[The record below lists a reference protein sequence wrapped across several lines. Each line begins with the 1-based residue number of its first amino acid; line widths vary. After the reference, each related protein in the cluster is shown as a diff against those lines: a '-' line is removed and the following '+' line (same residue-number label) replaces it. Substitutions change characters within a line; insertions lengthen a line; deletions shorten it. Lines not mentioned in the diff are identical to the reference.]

1 MSEPEKTGEKENR
14 KRSMATG
21 PGYFEVMILALLM
34 SCLAL
39 YGYDQYFAQ
48 KIKVVDLKGY
58 LRTQSA
64 LLATGDVTR
73 EQWQA
78 GLDGGEQTLNRE
90 AADGNTIIVLKEVV
104 LRNGK
109 EIQLR

>member
-1 MSEPEKTGEKENR
+1 M
-14 KRSMATG
+14 
-21 PGYFEVMILALLM
+21 
-34 SCLAL
+34 
-39 YGYDQYFAQ
+39 
-48 KIKVVDLKGY
+48 
-58 LRTQSA
+58 
-64 LLATGDVTR
+64 LATGDVTR

-78 GLDGGEQTLNRE
+78 GLDGVEQTLNRE